1 MAVNNMTIEQA
12 NTLLASLHQQATGET
27 AVTPT
32 DLSSFISVAQAT
44 LAAGYDVVLGALT
57 QMVSDTIVSVRP
69 YNRKFAGLLYDTK
82 EYGGIIRKIQF
93 EDIDPE
99 AASDYALTD
108 GSSIDQYVVKK
119 PVVIQTNYVG
129 SNEWA
134 SHYSITRNQLKM
146 AFTSPSA
153 LGEFFTGLMVHFS
166 NEKEQWLEEMARAT
180 LCNFIAAKN
189 VMNGSYDVIHLL
201 TEYNTVTG
209 ASPAFTAQTIR
220 QPANFPGFMKWV
232 YGRVASLCDKMT
244 ERSELF
250 QQVLTGHRIMR
261 HTPLADQRVYML
273 DEFLRAMEAE
283 VLADT
288 YHDNFLR
295 YADVESVGYWQ
306 AIENPDEVQVTP
318 VYTDATGAPATGAAQ
333 TMTDVIGV
341 VFDRNAVG
349 YNIYQDSMDATPY
362 NARGDYYNLWYRVRI
377 QYQND
382 VTEKGFVLVLD

>member
-12 NTLLASLHQQATGET
+12 NALLASLHQQATGEVV
-27 AVTPT
+27 ATPT
-32 DLSSFISVAQAT
+32 SLSDFISVAQST
-44 LAAGYDVVLGALT
+44 LLAGYDVVLNVIT
-57 QMVSDTIVSVRP
+57 QMVTDTIVSVRP

-82 EYGGIIRKIQF
+82 EYGGIIRKINF
-93 EDIDPE
+93 DDINPE

-108 GSSIDQYVVKK
+108 GLSVDQYVVNK
-119 PVVIQTNYVG
+119 PKVLQTNYVG

-134 SHYSITRNQLKM
+134 SHYSITRDQLKM
-146 AFTSPSA
+146 AFSSPSS
-153 LGEFFTGLMVHFS
+153 LGEFFTGLMMHFS
-166 NEKEQWLEEMARAT
+166 NQKEQWLEEMARAT
-180 LCNFIAAKN
+180 LCDFIASKN
-189 VMNGSYDVIHLL
+189 VMGGTYDVIHLL

-209 ASPAFTAQTIR
+209 ASPAFTPQTIR
-220 QPANFPGFMKWV
+220 QPANFPAFMKWA

-250 QQVLTGHRIMR
+250 QQKLTGHRIMR
-261 HTPLADQRVYML
+261 HTPLVDQRVYML

-306 AIENPDEVQVTP
+306 AIQNPDEIQVTP

-333 TMTDVIGV
+333 SLTDIIGV

-349 YNIYQDSMDATPY
+349 YNIYEDSMDASPF
-362 NARGDYYNLWYRVRI
+362 NARGNYYNLWYRVRI
-377 QYQND
+377 QYQVD
-382 VTEKGFVLVLD
+382 VTEKGFVLALD